1 MAKKILVVDDEPDL
15 LKVVTFRLRKL
26 GYDIIEATDGQK
38 AIALIQE
45 HRPDLILLD
54 LRLPIMDGWEVC
66 RRVKAD
72 DQLKHIPIVFLT
84 ASVGALNSEMT
95 KELKAEYL
103 LVKPFEPEKLLEI
116 VKKLIG

>member
-38 AIALIQE
+38 AMDLIRE
-45 HRPDLILLD
+45 HRPHLILLD

-72 DQLKHIPIVFLT
+72 DQLKYIPIILLT
-84 ASVGALNSEMT
+84 ASAGALNSEMT
-95 KELKAEYL
+95 KELKAEDF

-116 VKKLIG
+116 VKKFIG